1 MSKELPLDVQFRK
14 AGIYS
19 QKQLDEAE
27 PISCN
32 YLSII
37 TKNIDRITSDT
48 LSEHNATKW
57 HVLSAYKSG
66 IGIGGT
72 AHDDAVA
79 FATNNTLT
87 SSQLSISKLLDCRAN
102 YFGISSIGKYCSWGG
117 YGSLSNTQQ
126 FIGLRSELSSTL
138 AEACEN
144 IKDDLTAEVTQPTKA
159 AYAYAQSGFKNYRP
173 FLEDLTSK
181 ILTALVRVERG
192 TLIRVVRK
200 VDALLTTMD
209 SFDSWASMRTSWR
222 GAPSSFLP
230 CICIAT
236 KYYDG
241 DVSESNIYD
250 LIVRNVH
257 SYISWVVTVAL
268 SEMIS
273 NNTIIGITYD
283 EEDTPYLIHGKPI
296 YEYEDGMIRFVG
308 YSSLQPIRLSKL
320 LSGIS
325 GDYRLAID
333 KFKVLIEPKKQYL
346 CKTQREWFDAYKAGP
361 QSCMTKFEFD
371 KSPVRCYAADGNNS
385 DSPLRLFI
393 QYEGELFGEGF
404 KVTHRSIVNID
415 NNTYVRT
422 YGSNGDAVLELAGY
436 SSDSTACLIGQTL
449 QVIPQ
454 QAFECYYDEDGES
467 FRLKAD
473 CDTPEDYRDLGRYL
487 MPYTDYNADYVRYD
501 TERDLWV
508 MLAYR
513 GDKYDICSK
522 RASGRADVHRSVFT
536 KDVDDFNGT
545 DTMLPFADLED
556 GDYYV
561 D

>member
-14 AGIYS
+14 AGIYT
-19 QKQLDEAE
+19 QEQLAEAK

-32 YLSII
+32 NLNII
-37 TKNIDRITSDT
+37 TKNINSITSDE

-57 HVLSAYKSG
+57 HVLSAYRSG
-66 IGIGGT
+66 FGIVSNVY
-72 AHDDAVA
+72 DDIVA
-79 FATNNTLT
+79 YATNNALT
-87 SSQLSISKLLDCRAN
+87 SSQLSISKLLDLGTI
-102 YFGISSIGKYCSWGG
+102 YFGISSIGKACSWGG

-126 FIGLRSELSSTL
+126 FIGLRSELNATV

-144 IKDDLTAEVTQPTKA
+144 IKYDLTAEVTQPNKA
-159 AYAYAQSGFKNYRP
+159 AYAYAQSGFKDYRP

-181 ILTALVRVERG
+181 ILTTLVRVERG

-200 VDALLTTMD
+200 VDALLATMD
-209 SFDSWASMRTSWR
+209 SFDSWDSMRTNWG
-222 GAPSSFLP
+222 GAPNSFLP

-257 SYISWVVTVAL
+257 SYVSWVVTIAL

-296 YEYEDGMIRFVG
+296 YAYEDDVLRFTG

-361 QSCMTKFEFD
+361 HSCMTKFDFD
-371 KSPVRCYAADGNNS
+371 NSPVRCYAADGNNS

-393 QYEGELFGEGF
+393 QYEGELFGDGF
-404 KVTHRSIVNID
+404 KVTHRSIVNIN
-415 NNTYVRT
+415 NNTYVRP

-436 SSDSTACLIGQTL
+436 SYDSTACLVGQTL

-454 QAFECYYDEDGES
+454 QAYECYYDEGGES
-467 FRLKAD
+467 YRLKVD
-473 CDTPEDYRDLGRYL
+473 CDTPEDYRDLGKYA

-513 GDKYDICSK
+513 EEEYDICSK
-522 RASGRADVHRSVFT
+522 RASGTAYVHRSVFT
-536 KDVDDFNGT
+536 KDSDDFDGT
-545 DTMLPFADLED
+545 DDMLPFSDLAD